1 MARLVA
7 AITIGQ
13 RPRPD
18 LLAPLL
24 DRLPT
29 GVEVVEEGALDGLTP
44 AELADRLPS
53 TTAPGDPTAD
63 PYAGRYPLTTRL
75 RDGTPVTLDEA
86 DLAPLVQAA
95 VERAERAGADV
106 TLLLCAGG
114 FLGVVADGPLV
125 RPFDAAVE
133 QLRAMG
139 ARRVAVAVP
148 SAAQAPAAALKWAAA
163 GFEPVSIV
171 GEPATLVPPATA
183 VDAIVLD
190 YVGHPAE
197 AVAALRG
204 RTRLPVVDLGACGA
218 EAAVRQLE
226 RDDAPRTV
234 GAR

>member
-1 MARLVA
+1 MARSVA

-24 DRLPT
+24 ARLPA
-29 GVEVVEEGALDGLTP
+29 GVDVVEEGALDGLTS
-44 AELADRLPS
+44 AALADRLVSIEPPVDPS
-53 TTAPGDPTAD
+53 AD
-63 PYAGRYPLTTRL
+63 SSARRYPLTTRL

-95 VERAERAGADV
+95 VARAELAGADV

-114 FLGVVADGPLV
+114 FLDLVAGGALV

-133 QLRAMG
+133 RLRSLG

-148 SAAQAPAAALKWAAA
+148 YAAQAPAAARKWAGA
-163 GFEPVSIV
+163 GFEPVGIV
-171 GEPATLVPPATA
+171 GEPATLPPPVA

-190 YVGHPAE
+190 YVGHPA
-197 AVAALRG
+197 AGVAALRG
-204 RTRLPVVDLGACGA
+204 RTRLPVVDLGECGA
-218 EAAVRQLE
+218 EAVVRLLE
-226 RDDAPRTV
+226 RDDAPRPV